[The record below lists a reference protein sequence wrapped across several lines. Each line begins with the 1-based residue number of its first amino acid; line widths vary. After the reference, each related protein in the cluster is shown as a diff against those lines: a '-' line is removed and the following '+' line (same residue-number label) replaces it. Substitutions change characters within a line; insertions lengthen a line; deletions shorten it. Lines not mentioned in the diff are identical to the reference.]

1 MDDCHPERRLC
12 TPMEANQGSE
22 GSRLSTMYRSF
33 TTFRMTEKGIQDD
46 RESAQNDINCQ
57 LSTINCQL

>member
-57 LSTINCQL
+57 L